1 MIKLK
6 DYFFPVF
13 LLLCVLVADKFFSL
27 PWVVENTYPYKKIE
41 RSFYESKRELFTI
54 WKDSFKVEPNFKYGV
69 MLGSSRSGE
78 FDSDLIEEIYPG
90 TKTFNFSAPL
100 APPSFYYYWLKE
112 LLNSGN
118 KVSYVILE
126 ADPILFTKSAIKYS
140 LDGSYDTE
148 FVIKHTNWLGN
159 SKGDPWKASSGGFS
173 SEEAE
178 TYLLKRLFALYKN
191 PVDVKNIV
199 ANNSELK
206 AAFLDIVIPGFKGK
220 DQKAKTVQAI
230 QEANKIKLGAFPN
243 DLHFTNQSFFLEV
256 DSENIFNLYLKGFK
270 YSPTQVYFF
279 KETLRLLVSEKIP
292 TVIYFPVSAEP
303 LRKRYIESGLLK
315 SFKSEL
321 SQSVKEIANDSIL
334 VVDPYETDQ
343 WTCRD
348 FFDSVHLSGKCFP
361 DILPILFRPIL
372 SKK

>member
-6 DYFFPVF
+6 DYLFPVF

-54 WKDSFKVEPNFKYGV
+54 WQDSFKAEPNFKYGV
-69 MLGSSRSGE
+69 IFGSSRSGE

-100 APPSFYYYWLKE
+100 APPSFYYYWLKA

-118 KVSYVILE
+118 KISYVILE
-126 ADPILFTKSAIKYS
+126 ADPILFTKTAVKYS
-140 LDGSYDTE
+140 LDGSYDTG
-148 FVIKHTNWLGN
+148 FIIDHTNWIGTQ
-159 SKGDPWKASSGGFS
+159 KGDPWKASSGGFS

-191 PVDVKNIV
+191 PVDVKNVI

-230 QEANKIKLGAFPN
+230 QEANKKKLGAFPN

-279 KETLRLLVSEKIP
+279 KETLRLLVSSKIP

-303 LRKRYIESGLLK
+303 LRKRYISSGLLE
-315 SFKSEL
+315 SFKKDLNESVREI
-321 SQSVKEIANDSIL
+321 SQDSIL
-334 VVDPYETDQ
+334 VIDPYETEK

-348 FFDSVHLSGKCFP
+348 FFDSVHLSGKCFS
-361 DILPILFRPIL
+361 DILPILFNPVL